1 MDYKLYSKIFYI
13 WLSQW
18 CLFCKNSTGYHYW
31 SSNEGELGRE
41 RVQVIKAITAEGDFC
56 HEIKTLALWKK
67 SYEKPRQHIKKQRYH
82 FANKVACSQ
91 TYGFSSS
98 YVLMWA
104 LDHKEGWAQKNCCFW
119 TVLEKTLESPLNC
132 KEIRPTLDLSQ
143 KAKEW

>member
-41 RVQVIKAITAEGDFC
+41 RVEVIKAITADGDFC
-56 HEIKTLALWKK
+56 HETKTLALWKK
-67 SYEKPRQHIKKQRYH
+67 ATKNLDHILKSRDITLPTKFHEVKPMVFPVVMYWCECWTIKKAECQRI
-82 FANKVACSQ
+82 VAFELCWRRLLR
-91 TYGFSSS
+91 G
-98 YVLMWA
+98 V
-104 LDHKEGWAQKNCCFW
+104 
-119 TVLEKTLESPLNC
+119 C